1 MRRKGFNRILLLM
14 PGYRKSHYEYAGM
27 PAGLGYV
34 SESLLRSGFDSQVV
48 VDMRLGYDYG
58 HLAKVIRQFKP
69 DIIGAS
75 LMSFRHKDHY
85 ALLERIKKDFPDV
98 KIAAGGPH
106 ISTYREKALVEC
118 RAIDFGITLE
128 GDDTAVEL
136 CQGREPLHI
145 KGLIYNDEG
154 QIKYTGDRPFITD
167 LDNKAFAHYRFFETE
182 KYPKF
187 IPIVTSRGCPHSC
200 IFCPVQLTI
209 GKRLRVR
216 TPESIIG
223 EIDHWYAK
231 GYRVFNIVDDNFT
244 FYKKRVMDICA
255 AIKSRNYSSISLS
268 CRNGVRA
275 DTVDR
280 EMLVAMKDAGFN
292 YLAFG
297 VESASDRILES
308 IKKGEKLADIE
319 NAVRNACELG
329 YMVTLFFI
337 MGFPHETEEDVKK
350 SVDFAMKYPVF
361 DVRFYN
367 PIPFPGTELYDWVEK
382 NNRFDKSVGDYLNSF
397 SHWIN
402 RPVFSTPEL
411 SIERRKE
418 LYKEINKKIEA
429 HTYKT
434 KLLFSGKMEKMFKD
448 MGIPGFLSGILAR
461 VYYMPV
467 FQSLVVDTG
476 LASRLKGM
484 LNIIKKR

>member
-1 MRRKGFNRILLLM
+1 MRPKRLEKILLLM
-14 PGYRKSHYEYAGM
+14 PGYRKSHYEYAGL

-34 SESLLRSGFDSQVV
+34 SESLSRAGFISQKI
-48 VDMRLGYDYG
+48 VDMRLGYDY
-58 HLAKVIRQFKP
+58 RQLVKIIKQFRP
-69 DIIGAS
+69 DIVGAS

-85 ALLERIKKDFPDV
+85 RLLEDIKKVFPDI

-106 ISTYREKALVEC
+106 ISTYREKALAEC
-118 RAIDFGITLE
+118 PAIDFGITLE
-128 GDDTAVEL
+128 GDDSFIEL
-136 CQGREPLHI
+136 CQGREPSAI
-145 KGLIYNDEG
+145 KGILYRDEG
-154 QIKYTGDRPFITD
+154 TIKYTGDRPFITD
-167 LDNKAFAHYRFFETE
+167 LDAKGFARYEFFEMK

-187 IPIVTSRGCPHSC
+187 IPFVTSRGCPHSC

-209 GKRLRVR
+209 GRRLRVR
-216 TPESIIG
+216 SAASIVG
-223 EIDHWYAK
+223 ELDYWYKK
-231 GYRVFNIVDDNFT
+231 GYKVFNVVDDNFT
-244 FYKKRVMDICA
+244 FYKNRIIDICNS
-255 AIKSRNYSSISLS
+255 IKSGGYADISLS

-280 EMLVAMKDAGFN
+280 EMLVAMKDVGFN

-319 NAVRNACELG
+319 NAVRIACELG
-329 YMVTLFFI
+329 FMVTLFFI
-337 MGFPHETEEDVKK
+337 MGFPYETEDDIKK

-434 KLLFSGKMEKMFKD
+434 KLLFSKKMEKIFTD
-448 MGIPGFLSGILAR
+448 MGIPGFLSKMLAR

-467 FQSLVVDTG
+467 FQHLVIDTG
-476 LASRLKGM
+476 LASGLKGI
-484 LNIIKKR
+484 LNFMKRR